1 MEKEIAYTGQTAAPS
16 DYDCVDG
23 TLAMSMNLWT
33 ENGSLK
39 PVLQPKKLFNTGA
52 PDRVVRCVHAT
63 SAFKHYIATEIQDDG
78 LALSYFYLDK
88 NDGEYKKV
96 QFDSALNVEVNSISS
111 IGNTLVLLTD
121 EGMMY
126 YLWKDGKYMSL
137 GQHLP
142 DLQLEFSLKSEM
154 IRTDEFTLNFS
165 KGHQYISDYYEKE
178 FSTEDQE
185 QVTAQ
190 VLAKVNKFIADEST
204 NKGRFIMPFFVR
216 YAYRLYDGSLT
227 MQSAPI
233 LMMCATDVAPQVAIT
248 SGLTDPIKA
257 RVVGAVH
264 DLQYDVSEPEEIL
277 SELRAWSDIIT
288 SVDIFISAP
297 LYKYDVNG
305 KCKHFGE
312 RLRGSSICYLK
323 NQTTSIKEYSP
334 ALSIPIRYQ
343 PRTFASMYYYA
354 FYDERHGIGIQT
366 VELPTKKEED
376 FNKEITRCSNFYFL
390 KSIPIKNMVE
400 GDYVEHKVD
409 VDEDYLQ
416 SLVEREV
423 LPDDYDSH
431 DTLVP
436 SRAFIYN
443 SRMNLVGMK
452 KSLYWGFRSS
462 TLFNQTWGYVAQF
475 ESLPAIGTDKNLY
488 LKNDLKAFR
497 YTFYVS
503 ISLESQN
510 VRVVN
515 FAGYEGYGL
524 HNIPI
529 WFYYPNSNA
538 IRLFIKEDDI
548 DAKTTSIRS
557 YPLSKHE
564 FLNGSY
570 YFGSLYDGTEEK
582 DVPSLTNDTVS
593 IPNKI
598 YTSEVN
604 NPFVFPVTG
613 INTVGTGE
621 ILGVSTTTKALSQG
635 QFGQF
640 PLYAFSTDGIWA
652 LEVSATGSYSTKQP
666 VSRDVC
672 INADSITQIDNAVLF
687 VTERGIM
694 LISGSEVICLSD
706 MIDSK
711 NDKPFSLLDYKGKNV
726 LIGKDEMN
734 IYALLKFESFLH
746 GCQMLYDDTSR
757 RIIVFN
763 PTVRYAY
770 IYSLNGKAW
779 SMMPSNIRSAVKSYP
794 EALALTYDG
803 DLLDYS
809 KRIPNDVVNN
819 QVIMT
824 RPFKLDM
831 PDVLKTINTIIQRGN
846 FKRGHVQQILY
857 GSRDLINWTPIY
869 SSVDHYLRGFSGTPY
884 KYFQIALKCALSDD
898 ESLSGMSVIFTPKLV
913 NQIR

>member
-39 PVLQPKKLFNTGA
+39 PVLQPKKLFNTGD

-63 SAFKHYIATEIQDDG
+63 SAFTHYIATEIQDDG

-96 QFDSALNVEVNSISS
+96 KFDSALPVEVNSISS
-111 IGNTLVLLTD
+111 IGNTLVLLTN
-121 EGMMY
+121 EGVRY
-126 YLWKDGKYMSL
+126 YLWQDSEYRCL
-137 GQHLP
+137 GDHLP
-142 DLQLEFSLKSEM
+142 ELHLSFGLKGKTVVSDAFSINLPTTIAGNAFPS
-154 IRTDEFTLNFS
+154 RL
-165 KGHQYISDYYEKE
+165 SDNNSNE
-178 FSTEDQE
+178 
-185 QVTAQ
+185 VTNR
-190 VLAKVNKFIADEST
+190 VLPAVNKFIAEEST

-227 MQSAPI
+227 MHSAPVYMI
-233 LMMCATDVAPQVAIT
+233 TSTGVTPQVNFIYIT
-248 SGLTDPIKA
+248 GQSVHTTINDVKVSAPVYDLTFKA
-257 RVVGAVH
+257 RV
-264 DLQYDVSEPEEIL
+264 QSEIDNITKNW
-277 SELRAWSDIIT
+277 RDIIK
-288 SVDIFISAP
+288 SVDIFISKP
-297 LYKYDVNG
+297 IYRYDQSG
-305 KCKHFGE
+305 KCSKLKGGALFGE
-312 RLRGSSICYLK
+312 SFSYDEGEAAIQGSSSYKKRSL
-323 NQTTSIKEYSP
+323 
-334 ALSIPIRYQ
+334 
-343 PRTFASMYYYA
+343 FSMYSNVQKDHVSSAPNRVYGEVVLPEIGEPNKEVCSCSS
-354 FYDERHGIGIQT
+354 FYILKSYDTSKLTTDIQT
-366 VELPTKKEED
+366 VE
-376 FNKEITRCSNFYFL
+376 
-390 KSIPIKNMVE
+390 VA
-400 GDYVEHKVD
+400 
-409 VDEDYLQ
+409 EDYLQ
-416 SLVEREV
+416 SLVNRESMT
-423 LPDDYDSH
+423 DDYDSH
-431 DTLVP
+431 DVIMAGGL
-436 SRAFIYN
+436 FGYN
-443 SRMNLVGMK
+443 SRLNLVNIK
-452 KSLYWGFRSS
+452 KRLFSGFSS
-462 TLFNQTWGYVAQF
+462 PVML
-475 ESLPAIGTDKNLY
+475 NLY
-488 LKNDLKAFR
+488 TGSGSTSTQMDFFVRLKQDGRDITVLAYENNF
-497 YTFYVS
+497 
-503 ISLESQN
+503 N
-510 VRVVN
+510 VADNYPV
-515 FAGYEGYGL
+515 L
-524 HNIPI
+524 
-529 WFYYPNSNA
+529 WFYYPNTNA
-538 IRLFIKEDDI
+538 YKLIIRTRTYERVGTAIQITQKYYDFDLKAHD
-548 DAKTTSIRS
+548 
-557 YPLSKHE
+557 
-564 FLNGSY
+564 FLNGAY
-570 YFGSLYDGTEEK
+570 YFSGNPNGFIGHWYDNPKSEYDISESGLSDRT
-582 DVPSLTNDTVS
+582 LNL
-593 IPNKI
+593 PNKI

-604 NPFVFPVTG
+604 NPFCFPVTG

-621 ILGVSTTTKALSQG
+621 IVGVSTTTKALSQG

-746 GCQMLYDDTSR
+746 GCRMLYDDTSR

>member
-39 PVLQPKKLFNTGA
+39 PVLQPKKLFNTGD

-96 QFDSALNVEVNSISS
+96 DFDSALRVEVNSIIP

-126 YLWKDGKYMSL
+126 YLWQDSEYRYL
-137 GQHLP
+137 GDHLP
-142 DLQLEFSLKSEM
+142 ELHLSFGLKGKTVVSDAFSITLPTAVNVLTAELSDNNSDEV
-154 IRTDEFTLNFS
+154 TDR
-165 KGHQYISDYYEKE
+165 
-178 FSTEDQE
+178 
-185 QVTAQ
+185 
-190 VLAKVNKFIADEST
+190 VLAAVNKFIAEEST
-204 NKGRFIMPFFVR
+204 NEGRFIMPFFVR

-227 MQSAPI
+227 MHSAPVYMI
-233 LMMCATDVAPQVAIT
+233 TSTDVTPQANFIYTTGQSSYKTINDVKVSAPVYDLTFKAVA
-248 SGLTDPIKA
+248 
-257 RVVGAVH
+257 
-264 DLQYDVSEPEEIL
+264 QSEIDNI
-277 SELRAWSDIIT
+277 SKNWRDIIK
-288 SVDIFISAP
+288 SVDIFISKP
-297 LYKYDVNG
+297 IYRYDQSG
-305 KCKHFGE
+305 KCTRLKIGFIPGE
-312 RLRGSSICYLK
+312 SFSYDEGEAAKQGSS
-323 NQTTSIKEYSP
+323 SYS
-334 ALSIPIRYQ
+334 Q
-343 PRTFASMYYYA
+343 RTISSMYSNVQTDNISSRPDKNYGA
-354 FYDERHGIGIQT
+354 VVLPETGDPQKEVCNCSSFYILKSYDTSKLTTDIQT
-366 VELPTKKEED
+366 VEVAK
-376 FNKEITRCSNFYFL
+376 
-390 KSIPIKNMVE
+390 
-400 GDYVEHKVD
+400 
-409 VDEDYLQ
+409 DYLQ
-416 SLVEREV
+416 SLVNRESMT
-423 LPDDYDSH
+423 DDYDSH
-431 DTLVP
+431 DVIMAG
-436 SRAFIYN
+436 RVFGYN
-443 SRMNLVGMK
+443 SRLNLVNIK
-452 KSLYWGFRSS
+452 KRLFRGFSS
-462 TLFNQTWGYVAQF
+462 PMML
-475 ESLPAIGTDKNLY
+475 NLY
-488 LKNDLKAFR
+488 TGSGSTSTKMDFFVRLKQDGRDITVLA
-497 YTFYVS
+497 
-503 ISLESQN
+503 
-510 VRVVN
+510 
-515 FAGYEGYGL
+515 YERDVDVANNYPVL
-524 HNIPI
+524 
-529 WFYYPNSNA
+529 WFYYPNTNA
-538 IRLFIKEDDI
+538 YKLIVRTRNYERVGTAIKIIEKYYDFDLKVH
-548 DAKTTSIRS
+548 D
-557 YPLSKHE
+557 
-564 FLNGSY
+564 FLNGAY
-570 YFGSLYDGTEEK
+570 YFSGYPGRSGNQVIGYWYSNPKSEYDISESGLSDRT
-582 DVPSLTNDTVS
+582 LNL
-593 IPNKI
+593 PNKI

-604 NPFVFPVTG
+604 NPFYFPVTG

-621 ILGVSTTTKALSQG
+621 ILGISTTTKALSQG

-857 GSRDLINWTPIY
+857 GSRNLINWTPIY

>member
-52 PDRVVRCVHAT
+52 QDSVVRCVHAT

-126 YLWKDGKYMSL
+126 YLWQDSEYRYL
-137 GQHLP
+137 GDHLP
-142 DLQLEFSLKSEM
+142 ELHLSFGLEGLMIKSE
-154 IRTDEFTLNFS
+154 NFPINIPES
-165 KGHQYISDYYEKE
+165 IDSEDLYEKKLSDKNSDE
-178 FSTEDQE
+178 ITNC
-185 QVTAQ
+185 
-190 VLAKVNKFIADEST
+190 VLAAVNKFIAEEAT
-204 NKGRFIMPFFVR
+204 NKGLFIMPFFVR

-227 MQSAPI
+227 MHSAPVY
-233 LMMCATDVAPQVAIT
+233 MIT
-248 SGLTDPIKA
+248 STEVTPQANYVDSTELTQHLALSAVRISAPVYYLAFRAIAQREIDNIKN
-257 RVVGAVH
+257 H
-264 DLQYDVSEPEEIL
+264 WKDLIK
-277 SELRAWSDIIT
+277 
-288 SVDIFISAP
+288 SVDIFISKP
-297 LYKYDVNG
+297 IYRYDQNG
-305 KCKHFGE
+305 KCSYISKKSFLGESFCYDIWEGRKTGISKYVTRTTKQMYEYRFGTSE
-312 RLRGSSICYLK
+312 LNENSKFYGSI
-323 NQTTSIKEYSP
+323 
-334 ALSIPIRYQ
+334 
-343 PRTFASMYYYA
+343 
-354 FYDERHGIGIQT
+354 
-366 VELPTKKEED
+366 VLPEKED
-376 FNKEITRCSNFYFL
+376 FQKEIENNSSFYL
-390 KSIPIKNMVE
+390 LRQYKLSEIKTSTTT
-400 GDYVEHKVD
+400 VD
-409 VDEDYLQ
+409 VPKSYLQ
-416 SLVEREV
+416 SLVNRESMT
-423 LPDDYDSH
+423 DDYDSH
-431 DTLVP
+431 DVIMAG
-436 SRAFIYN
+436 RVFGYN
-443 SRMNLVGMK
+443 SRLNLVNIK
-452 KSLYWGFRSS
+452 KRLFRGFSS
-462 TLFNQTWGYVAQF
+462 PMML
-475 ESLPAIGTDKNLY
+475 NLY
-488 LKNDLKAFR
+488 TGSGSTSTKMDFFVRLKQDGRDITVLA
-497 YTFYVS
+497 
-503 ISLESQN
+503 
-510 VRVVN
+510 
-515 FAGYEGYGL
+515 YERDVDVANNYPVL
-524 HNIPI
+524 
-529 WFYYPNSNA
+529 WFYYPNTNA
-538 IRLFIKEDDI
+538 YKLIIRTRNYERVGTAIKIIEKYYDFDLKAH
-548 DAKTTSIRS
+548 D
-557 YPLSKHE
+557 
-564 FLNGSY
+564 FLNGAY
-570 YFGSLYDGTEEK
+570 YYSGDPGAAHWYDNPKSEYDISESALSDRT
-582 DVPSLTNDTVS
+582 LNL
-593 IPNKI
+593 PNKI

-604 NPFVFPVTG
+604 NPFYFPLSG

-621 ILGVSTTTKALSQG
+621 ILGISTTTKALSQG

-794 EALALTYDG
+794 EALALTYNG